1 MRLRRNIHIHRAV
14 IYKKGE
20 RERVRE
26 RHVVKTRFE
35 RQTETK
41 T

>member
-1 MRLRRNIHIHRAV
+1 MRMRLRRSIHIHRAV
-14 IYKKGE
+14 IYKKG
-20 RERVRE
+20 VRE

-35 RQTETK
+35 RQTETM